1 MQFHEA
7 WEYLMCPDPGELE
20 GGAYKVDSIEGK
32 SEKSLGMGT
41 QAETWSKGLRWSRR
55 PRQC

>member
-1 MQFHEA
+1 
-7 WEYLMCPDPGELE
+7 MCPDPGELE

-32 SEKSLGMGT
+32 SEKSLGMGM